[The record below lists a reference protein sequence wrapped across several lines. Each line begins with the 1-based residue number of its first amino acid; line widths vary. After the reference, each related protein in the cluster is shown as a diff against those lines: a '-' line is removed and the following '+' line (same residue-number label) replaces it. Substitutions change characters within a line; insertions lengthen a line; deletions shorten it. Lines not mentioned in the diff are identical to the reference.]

1 MNHKISVLSTKN
13 LIFDLD
19 GTLWDPRATIIKIW
33 NKVLAGHQLIQREL
47 KPEDMDQYMGL
58 LAHDI
63 LKDMIPGISDLQAQE
78 LLSEIVAEENKV
90 LRIQGGILYEEVE
103 ETLKSLAN
111 THSLFIVSNCQDGY
125 IESFLEYYQFSN
137 LFVDFE
143 SHGRTKKPKSEN
155 IQLLME
161 RNQLSTEDSVYIG
174 DTQTDYDS
182 AGSNRLPFIFCKYGF
197 GKLNNSLYEPSVLT
211 FSDLKIFVSD
221 SI

>member
-1 MNHKISVLSTKN
+1 MNTKN

-33 NKVLAGHQLIQREL
+33 NEVLGRHQLIQRDL

-63 LKDMIPGISDLQAQE
+63 VKDIIPGISDLQAQE

-90 LRIQGGILYEEVE
+90 LRIQGGILYDGVE
-103 ETLKSLAN
+103 NTLKSLAN

-125 IESFLEYYQFSN
+125 IESFLEYYKFN
-137 LFVDFE
+137 DLFVDFE

-161 RNQLSTEDSVYIG
+161 RNQLSIEDSVYIG

-182 AGSNRLPFIFCKYGF
+182 ADSNGLPFIFCQYGF
-197 GKLNNSLYEPSVLT
+197 GKLADSLYEPSILT
-211 FSDLKIFVSD
+211 FSDLITH
-221 SI
+221 IL